1 MNNRLWILGIV
12 AAIAALAVVKSMEPR
27 QFVRKCL
34 LSSSGRGHRPR
45 RPHPRPRL
53 GRCWKR
59 QARLVLAHSDM
70 CQQCQQMSKIA
81 ADVVPDFKDNVQFLD
96 VKVDSPSGQPL
107 AKKLKDSVIPTSI
120 FLDANG
126 KEVERKVGLI
136 PAGER
141 RRKLSALSGEK

>member
-27 QFVRKCL
+27 Q
-34 LSSSGRGHRPR
+34 SSGSACCPPLDAASAPQTAPAPEAGPVLEEGK
-45 RPHPRPRL
+45 PA
-53 GRCWKR
+53 W
-59 QARLVLAHSDM
+59 VLAHSDM

-107 AKKLKDSVIPTSI
+107 AKKLKVSVIPTSI

-136 PAGER
+136 PAGEL